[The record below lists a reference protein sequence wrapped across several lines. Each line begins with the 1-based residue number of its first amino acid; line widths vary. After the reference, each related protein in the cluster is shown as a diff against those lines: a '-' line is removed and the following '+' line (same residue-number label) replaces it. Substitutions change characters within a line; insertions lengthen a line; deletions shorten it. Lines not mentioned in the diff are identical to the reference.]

1 MGKLN
6 LKGLKGLIERP
17 GRYGDGDGLYFKT
30 IGKGRAYWTFR
41 YTLNGKGRETSL
53 GPFPEVSLEQARD
66 KHLDLRKAVKDKID
80 PLAKAAVAAKAGMPT
95 FGQCADA
102 YIRAHEGS
110 WKNRKHRQQWSQTLT
125 SHAASIRDTPVDRVD
140 ANAVRRVLEPIWN
153 ATPETASRLRARI
166 EAVLAA
172 AQVAGHIDHDRP
184 NPARWK
190 GWLDHMLPNPHRLGK
205 RGHHPAL
212 PYVDVP
218 AFMARLAETPGVAS
232 RALQFTILTAA
243 RSGETLGITWDE
255 VDFDTATWVV
265 PASRMKMRKEHA
277 VPLSEQAAAILRAQ
291 EAERGKNPHIFAG
304 RPQRPLS
311 GMAMSV
317 LLRRMNVDATVH
329 GMRSSARSW
338 MADNGVEFE
347 LAEACLAHAVGNS
360 VVQAYQRSS
369 MLERRRP
376 VMQAWASFLLPGKDD
391 KDDAKVV
398 PLSGRRKRG
407 QG

>member
-6 LKGLKGLIERP
+6 PKGLKGLIERP

-243 RSGETLGITWDE
+243 RSGETLGMTWDE

-347 LAEACLAHAVGNS
+347 LAEACLAHAVGNA

-376 VMQAWASFLLPGKDD
+376 IMSAWANF
-391 KDDAKVV
+391 
-398 PLSGRRKRG
+398 LSGEADD
-407 QG
+407 

>member
-6 LKGLKGLIERP
+6 PKGLKALLTKSP
-17 GRYGDGDGLYFKT
+17 GRHADGDGLYFKT
-30 IGKGRAYWTFR
+30 LGLGRAYWTFR
-41 YTLNGKGRETSL
+41 YTVDGRGRETSL
-53 GPFPEVSLEQARD
+53 GPFPEVKLEEARI
-66 KHLDLRKAVKDKID
+66 KHAELRAAVLKKID
-80 PLAKAAVAAKAGMPT
+80 PRAKASSAAKAGAPT
-95 FGQCADA
+95 FGQMADQ
-102 YIRAHEGS
+102 YIAAHEGS
-110 WKNRKHRQQWSQTLT
+110 WRNRKHRQQWSQTLT
-125 SHAASIRDTPVDRVD
+125 THAASIRNMPVGQVD

-153 ATPETASRLRARI
+153 TTPETASRLRARI

-190 GWLDHMLPNPHRLGK
+190 GWLDHMLPNPRRLGE

-212 PYVDVP
+212 RYADVP
-218 AFMARLAETPGVAS
+218 AFMARLRDTAGTAS

-243 RSGETLGITWDE
+243 RSGETLGMTWDE

-277 VPLSEQAAAILRAQ
+277 VPLSEQAVAILRAQ
-291 EAERGKNPHIFAG
+291 EAQRGNPHIFAG

-317 LLRRMNVDATVH
+317 LLRRMKVNATVH

-347 LAEACLAHAVGNS
+347 LAEACLAHAVGNA
-360 VVQAYQRSS
+360 VVQAYQRSQ
-369 MLERRRP
+369 MLGRRRP
-376 VMQAWASFLLPGKDD
+376 IMQSWAKFLTGEADD
-391 KDDAKVV
+391 KVV
-398 PLSGRRKRG
+398 PLKRAG
-407 QG
+407 A

>member
-6 LKGLKGLIERP
+6 PKGLKGLIERP

-166 EAVLAA
+166 EAVLSS

-190 GWLDHMLPNPHRLGK
+190 GWLDQMLPNPKKVGER
-205 RGHHPAL
+205 RGHHAAMPYADL
-212 PYVDVP
+212 PT
-218 AFMARLAETPGVAS
+218 FMARLKETPGTAAK
-232 RALQFTILTAA
+232 ALAFTVLTAA
-243 RSGETLGITWDE
+243 RSGEVLNAAWDE
-255 VDFDTATWVV
+255 IDFATATWTI
-265 PASRMKMRKEHA
+265 PAERMKTKELHA
-277 VPLSEQAAAILRAQ
+277 VPLSDAAVAIL
-291 EAERGKNPHIFAG
+291 K
-304 RPQRPLS
+304 
-311 GMAMSV
+311 
-317 LLRRMNVDATVH
+317 
-329 GMRSSARSW
+329 
-338 MADNGVEFE
+338 
-347 LAEACLAHAVGNS
+347 
-360 VVQAYQRSS
+360 
-369 MLERRRP
+369 
-376 VMQAWASFLLPGKDD
+376 
-391 KDDAKVV
+391 
-398 PLSGRRKRG
+398 
-407 QG
+407 